1 MAEQPL
7 TTPWSSATTAAL
19 RCAAAR
25 LVPADAGLG
34 LPGADDPAVL
44 ADMLATAGTERGDVE
59 AALRQLDRLAA
70 APFAAQQAREQDAAL
85 AQLEATDAT
94 MFLALAGLVMRCY
107 YRDDRVMRS
116 LGMAPRPPFPQGFEV
131 PQGDWSLLDP
141 VRNRAARIYR

>member
-1 MAEQPL
+1 MAEHL
-7 TTPWSSATTAAL
+7 LATPWRSETTAAL

-25 LVPADAGLG
+25 LVPDDAGLG
-34 LPGADDPAVL
+34 LPGADDPVIL
-44 ADMLATAGTERGDVE
+44 ADMVATAGADRSAVE

-70 APFAAQQAREQDAAL
+70 APFATRQAREQDAAL

-94 MFLALAGLVMRCY
+94 AFLALAGLVMLCY

-116 LGMAPRPPFPQGFEV
+116 LGMAPRPPFPEGFAL

-141 VRNRAARIYR
+141 VRSRAARIYR